1 MSQDVTKTASFTHTV
16 DFLISLGRA
25 ESGPMLVSPPKE
37 VEDGWIRDLRS
48 ANRDTSVNSSGH
60 RHRALISG
68 FYIL

>member
-25 ESGPMLVSPPKE
+25 ESGPMLVE